1 MLPVFKDSVS
11 HTFDNA
17 SERALNIS
25 RQCLVVKCNYELKSF
40 ITMSQFRFTLKFFDF
55 M

>member
-11 HTFDNA
+11 STFANA

-25 RQCLVVKCNYELKSF
+25 RQCLVVKYNYELKNF
-40 ITMSQFRFTLKFFDF
+40 IIMSQFRLTLKFS
-55 M
+55 